1 MRVASLFILCISDIM
16 DLLFLTILISFIT
29 RCGTQIHRR
38 VSSTS
43 IAPTLMEDNVTE
55 SGGATQQDQHLSHL
69 ESLENLENDYPFA
82 VKQPIFTRNMSD
94 FFNLTGILFEC
105 FHSLEPPKHCKDLDI
120 QLFHDISLGDFADI
134 RCNLNHFEFSFLP
147 NFTFQGPNVISEV
160 STSIDGIEICNLVI
174 FIFGFVANSITSLMI
189 IKSPRLHKPFYVSVF
204 FISLSDLFC
213 ILQFLAR
220 NGLRRLLGFCQF
232 MSIYKL
238 LEMIKYSTKLNASL
252 NVMILSTVR
261 FVMFVYPLRSKIF
274 LTSRKVF
281 LAAGVSLALSVVYGI
296 SIVYII
302 WTAAFLNLKIIFLTD
317 DIGLL
322 LFFVLINIFFLVN
335 RIKAA
340 SVSWVA
346 KDLKTRMALVMLC
359 ILSMN
364 AVNALFTILTALMS
378 FETGKQTGLPGKEN
392 DLKTPDLHVHVIL
405 ISRIVY
411 LVFHLVNPFLYFF
424 SLPHIYKKCFPKL

>member
-1 MRVASLFILCISDIM
+1 M
-16 DLLFLTILISFIT
+16 DLLFLAILISFI
-29 RCGTQIHRR
+29 RSCGTQMHHR

-43 IAPTLMEDNVTE
+43 IAPTLMEDNIME
-55 SGGATQQDQHLSHL
+55 SGGATQQDHPLSHL
-69 ESLENLENDYPFA
+69 ESLENLEDDYPFA
-82 VKQPIFTRNMSD
+82 VKQPHLTQNMSD

-105 FHSLEPPKHCKDLDI
+105 FHSLEPPKHCKDFDI
-120 QLFHDISLGDFADI
+120 QLFHDISLGDIVDI
-134 RCNLNHFEFSFLP
+134 TCNLNQFEFSFFP
-147 NFTFQGPNVISEV
+147 NFTSQDPNVISEV
-160 STSIDGIEICNLVI
+160 STSIDAIEICNLVI
-174 FIFGFVANSITSLMI
+174 FIFGFVANSVTSLMI
-189 IKSPRLHKPFYVSVF
+189 IKSPRLHKPFYVSVCF
-204 FISLSDLFC
+204 LSLSDLFC

-238 LEMIKYSTKLNASL
+238 LEVIKYSTKLNASV

-274 LTSRKVF
+274 LTNRKVF
-281 LAAGVSLALSVVYGI
+281 LAAGMSLALSVVYGI
-296 SIVYII
+296 LIVYFI
-302 WTAAFLNLKIIFLTD
+302 WIAAFSNLKIIFFTD

-346 KDLKTRMALVMLC
+346 KDLKTRMTVVMLC

-378 FETGKQTGLPGKEN
+378 FQTGEQTGLPKIEN
-392 DLKTPDLHVHVIL
+392 DLNTPDLHFHVML

-411 LVFHLVNPFLYFF
+411 SIFHLVNPFLYFF